1 MAFDQLLL
9 TTAPWLAWAGVGFS
23 VLTVIGFVSGW
34 GLRFRL
40 VGVSSFTFLLAIS
53 CWAFALS
60 YSPPV
65 VVEGAI
71 RVPIVFDNGD
81 DLVVA
86 QAPSGLDP
94 AAVAPTLEQL
104 AANLRGAG
112 RSSSVVSVR
121 LRSVET
127 SGDGVSRPVLLGDT
141 MRDFRSAPIR

>member
-23 VLTVIGFVSGW
+23 VLTMIGFVSGW

>member
-1 MAFDQLLL
+1 MSFDQLLL
-9 TTAPWLAWAGVGFS
+9 TTAPWLAWAGVGLS
-23 VLTVIGFVSGW
+23 VLTVIGFLAGW

-65 VVEGAI
+65 VVEGAV
-71 RVPIVFDNGD
+71 RAPIVFDNGD

-86 QAPSGLDP
+86 QAPDGLNQDD
-94 AAVAPTLEQL
+94 VAPTLEQL

-112 RSSSVVSVR
+112 RSSSVVQIR
-121 LRSVET
+121 LRALESA
-127 SGDGVSRPVLLGDT
+127 GDGSTRPIVLGETL
-141 MRDFRSAPIR
+141 RDFRSAPIR

>member
-23 VLTVIGFVSGW
+23 VLTVIGFLAGW

-65 VVEGAI
+65 VVEGAV
-71 RVPIVFDNGD
+71 RAPIVFDNGD

-86 QAPSGLDP
+86 HAPDGLNQAD
-94 AAVAPTLEQL
+94 VAPTLEQL

-112 RSSSVVSVR
+112 RSSSVVQIR
-121 LRSVET
+121 LRALEST
-127 SGDGVSRPVLLGDT
+127 GDGSSRPVVLGDT
-141 MRDFRSAPIR
+141 LRDFRSAPIR

>member
-1 MAFDQLLL
+1 MPFDQLLL
-9 TTAPWLAWAGVGFS
+9 TTAPWLAWAGAGFT
-23 VLTVIGFVSGW
+23 VLTVIAFFAGW

-40 VGVSSFTFLLAIS
+40 VGVSSFTFLLAVS

-65 VVEGAI
+65 LVDGAR

-86 QAPSGLDP
+86 QAQADL
-94 AAVAPTLEQL
+94 AADAVQPTLEQL

-112 RSSSVVSVR
+112 RSSSVVEVR
-121 LRSVET
+121 LRTLRSK
-127 SGDGVSRPVLLGDT
+127 GDGVSQPVILGKT
-141 MRDFRSAPIR
+141 SRDFRGSPIR

>member
-1 MAFDQLLL
+1 ML
-9 TTAPWLAWAGVGFS
+9 FS
-23 VLTVIGFVSGW
+23 
-34 GLRFRL
+34 
-40 VGVSSFTFLLAIS
+40 FLLAIS

-71 RVPIVFDNGD
+71 WVPIVFDNGD